1 MRLVRLIRGWW
12 IVRHCPPVGPYKTKQ
27 EAKQVMRGLRRFYSS
42 QGISN
47 PYHKGDKMQTTK
59 TAMATLFAE
68 LGFPMA
74 DKWNVAQLKRKA
86 KTLPKL
92 VDEDTSLETEG
103 SQALLDELLAAL
115 ENNDEIEISE
125 DESEEEEAAPAK
137 KAGKGKPA
145 KVKVKAA
152 AEDEEDSEEEED
164 ESKEDEDDSEEEEEE
179 PAPKKKGGKDKPAA
193 AGKAP
198 PKKAG
203 GEKGPGVIASIIE
216 FLEAASEEKPLS
228 KDKIVER
235 LAKRFPD
242 RDPESMSKTV
252 AVQVPNR
259 LKSDKGLNIKKN
271 DRGYWIAG
279 KKK

>member
-1 MRLVRLIRGWW
+1 
-12 IVRHCPPVGPYKTKQ
+12 
-27 EAKQVMRGLRRFYSS
+27 
-42 QGISN
+42 
-47 PYHKGDKMQTTK
+47 
-59 TAMATLFAE
+59 
-68 LGFPMA
+68 
-74 DKWNVAQLKRKA
+74 
-86 KTLPKL
+86 
-92 VDEDTSLETEG
+92 DE
-103 SQALLDELLAAL
+103 
-115 ENNDEIEISE
+115 NEI
-125 DESEEEEAAPAK
+125 SEEEEDEEPAPAK
-137 KAGKGKPA
+137 KAGKPA
-145 KVKVKAA
+145 KAKVKAA
-152 AEDEEDSEEEED
+152 AEDEEDSEEED
-164 ESKEDEDDSEEEEEE
+164 EE

-193 AGKAP
+193 ADKAP

-271 DRGYWIAG
+271 DRGYWIVTG